1 MQVIK
6 ISKELSDWVT
16 LHQSQNK
23 SLGFVPTMGALH
35 DGHLSL
41 IEKAKNN
48 ADLVIS
54 SIYVNPLQFN
64 NPEDF
69 NNYPSTIEQDLE
81 KLEKAGCDVA
91 FLPDYQQIYEG
102 YTIKEFDMHQL
113 DAPMEGFYRPGH
125 FNGMAN
131 VVMRFFEIIHPNK
144 AFFGLKDYQQYIIV
158 KTLAAELFPSLEII
172 GVETLR
178 DNNGFALSS
187 RNLRLN
193 ETELKAASKVNGLIK
208 EEITAIQ
215 NGKNLSEA
223 ILHLT
228 KKIEDLPTLRVEYI
242 TLANA
247 LTLTPLKNYETSIP
261 SRIFIAFYAGN
272 IRLIDNFSM

>member
-69 NNYPSTIEQDLE
+69 KNYPSTIEQDLE

-91 FLPDYQQIYEG
+91 FLPDYHQIYDG

-113 DAPMEGFYRPGH
+113 DASMEGFYRPGH

-131 VVMRFFEIIHPNK
+131 VVMRFFEIIRPNK

-158 KTLAAELFPSLEII
+158 KTLAAKLFPSLEII

-178 DNNGFALSS
+178 DKNGFALSS

>member
-6 ISKELSDWVT
+6 ISKELSEWGL

-23 SLGFVPTMGALH
+23 SVGFVPTMGALH
-35 DGHLSL
+35 EGHLSL

-69 NNYPSTIEQDLE
+69 KNYPSTIEQDLE

-91 FLPDYQQIYEG
+91 FLPDYHQIYDG

-113 DAPMEGFYRPGH
+113 DASMEGFYRPGH

-131 VVMRFFEIIHPNK
+131 VVMRFFEIIRPNK

-158 KTLAAELFPSLEII
+158 KTLAAKLFPSLEII

-178 DNNGFALSS
+178 DKNGFALSS

>member
-6 ISKELSDWVT
+6 ISKELSEWVN

-23 SLGFVPTMGALH
+23 SVGFVPTMGALH

-102 YTIKEFDMHQL
+102 YTIKDFDMHQL

-193 ETELKAASKVNGLIK
+193 ETELQAASKVNGLIK
-208 EEITAIQ
+208 EEIAAIQ

-228 KKIEDLPTLRVEYI
+228 QKIEALPTLRVEYI

-247 LTLTPLKNYETSIP
+247 L
-261 SRIFIAFYAGN
+261 
-272 IRLIDNFSM
+272 

>member
-6 ISKELSDWVT
+6 ISKELSEWVH

-23 SLGFVPTMGALH
+23 SVGFVPTMGALH

-41 IEKAKNN
+41 IEKARNN
-48 ADLVIS
+48 SDLVVS

-69 NNYPSTIEQDLE
+69 KNYPSTITQDLE
-81 KLEKAGCDVA
+81 KLENAGCDVV

-102 YTIKEFDMHQL
+102 YTIKEFNMHQL
-113 DAPMEGFYRPGH
+113 DVPMEGHYRPGH

-131 VVMRFFEIIHPNK
+131 VVMRFFEIIQPNK
-144 AFFGLKDYQQYIIV
+144 AFFGLKDYQQFIIV
-158 KTLAAELFPSLEII
+158 KTLAAEFFPSLEII
-172 GVETLR
+172 GVDTLR
-178 DNNGFALSS
+178 DKNGLALSS
-187 RNLRLN
+187 RNLRLS
-193 ETELKAASKVNGLIK
+193 ETELQSASQVNLLAKKEIEAIKNGLH
-208 EEITAIQ
+208 
-215 NGKNLSEA
+215 LSDA
-223 ILHLT
+223 VLHLT
-228 KKIEDLPTLRVEYI
+228 QKIETLPTLRVEYI

-247 LTLTPLKNYETSIP
+247 HTLTPLENYESSIP